1 MKSTPRG
8 SFRSMGTIYIGL
20 TLGLGVIALM
30 LWHVRHAEISYYS
43 LKWAWNQLGWL
54 DWHFM
59 PSFIRQWRL
68 EIAQLATKPQTIT
81 FEQLLAVLNKAG
93 YLFIALPVWL
103 TVRAML
109 AAHRHRATKTKR
121 VITVENLPWL
131 MAEHQPA
138 GIPVLYYGDLLNSDP
153 PDQRWSQHPEEWV
166 AEHSVLVNRE
176 LDRAKCRTLFIAQ
189 LGKRITSAQDLEG
202 PARALFAVFAQQV
215 LSRGSERDRAID
227 LLDNLNK
234 SCHTHTFNGKRGYP
248 DLSLCEKIFE
258 KFAAH
263 PEVQMLAEQHP
274 YERTFM
280 SALHKRACYSGNLEV
295 ITSATLASVGS
306 GDFASVNF
314 RWLKGMDR
322 TLWYTLNCTGRQSP
336 FVENAGVY
344 AQTLWE
350 QYVADVGY
358 VLSEPYVEDA
368 IDGLQAYLIKIKI
381 ISKEQ
386 FNEKAQ

>member
-1 MKSTPRG
+1 M
-8 SFRSMGTIYIGL
+8 
-20 TLGLGVIALM
+20 
-30 LWHVRHAEISYYS
+30 
-43 LKWAWNQLGWL
+43 
-54 DWHFM
+54 
-59 PSFIRQWRL
+59 
-68 EIAQLATKPQTIT
+68 
-81 FEQLLAVLNKAG
+81 
-93 YLFIALPVWL
+93 
-103 TVRAML
+103 
-109 AAHRHRATKTKR
+109 
-121 VITVENLPWL
+121 
-131 MAEHQPA
+131 
-138 GIPVLYYGDLLNSDP
+138 
-153 PDQRWSQHPEEWV
+153 
-166 AEHSVLVNRE
+166 
-176 LDRAKCRTLFIAQ
+176 
-189 LGKRITSAQDLEG
+189 
-202 PARALFAVFAQQV
+202 
-215 LSRGSERDRAID
+215 
-227 LLDNLNK
+227 NK